1 MEAFEEAREAARR
14 RRRARE
20 ARDLVERRIDALRQL
35 MGKQLVKHSRHYTLE
50 EANAALGW
58 VQDVIASLRSAREGL
73 SDEEAREALAEAG
86 RRTAAATRARRLG
99 GVSPAARSV
108 AQLQEAEVVLRDL
121 DRGLVDFPAIRDERE
136 VYLCWLE
143 GEDEIGYWHDLEAGF
158 AGREPL

>member
-1 MEAFEEAREAARR
+1 
-14 RRRARE
+14 
-20 ARDLVERRIDALRQL
+20 
-35 MGKQLVKHSRHYTLE
+35 VKHSRHYTLE

-58 VQDVIASLRSAREGL
+58 VQGVIVSLRSAREGL

-86 RRTAAATRARRLG
+86 PQNG
-99 GVSPAARSV
+99 GGDPGRVVSEAFLQLRDAL
-108 AQLQEAEVVLRDL
+108 AQLQEAEIVLRDL
-121 DRGLVDFPAIRDERE
+121 DRGLVDFPAIRDDQE

>member
-1 MEAFEEAREAARR
+1 M
-14 RRRARE
+14 
-20 ARDLVERRIDALRQL
+20 
-35 MGKQLVKHSRHYTLE
+35 KHRRHYTLD
-50 EANAALGW
+50 EANASLGW
-58 VQDVIASLRSAREGL
+58 VQEAITSLREAREGL

-86 RRTAAATRARRLG
+86 PQNGGGTPGRVVSEAFVQLRAAL
-99 GVSPAARSV
+99 

-121 DRGLVDFPAIRDERE
+121 DRGLVDFPALRDGRE

>member
-1 MEAFEEAREAARR
+1 M
-14 RRRARE
+14 
-20 ARDLVERRIDALRQL
+20 
-35 MGKQLVKHSRHYTLE
+35 KHRRHYTLD
-50 EANAALGW
+50 EANASLGW
-58 VQDVIASLRSAREGL
+58 VQEAITSLREAREGL

-86 RRTAAATRARRLG
+86 PQNGGGSPGRVVSEAFVQLRAAL
-99 GVSPAARSV
+99 

-121 DRGLVDFPAIRDERE
+121 DRGLVDFPALRDGRE

>member
-1 MEAFEEAREAARR
+1 
-14 RRRARE
+14 
-20 ARDLVERRIDALRQL
+20 
-35 MGKQLVKHSRHYTLE
+35 VKHTRHYTLD
-50 EANAALGW
+50 EAHEALGW
-58 VQDVIASLRSAREGL
+58 VRDAIAALRDAREGL

-86 RRTAAATRARRLG
+86 PQNGGGDPGRVVSEAFLRLRAAL
-99 GVSPAARSV
+99 

-121 DRGLVDFPAIRDERE
+121 DRGLVDFPALRDGRE

>member
-1 MEAFEEAREAARR
+1 
-14 RRRARE
+14 
-20 ARDLVERRIDALRQL
+20 
-35 MGKQLVKHSRHYTLE
+35 VKHTRHYTLE

-86 RRTAAATRARRLG
+86 PQNGGGDPGRVVSEAFLQLRDSLAR
-99 GVSPAARSV
+99 
-108 AQLQEAEVVLRDL
+108 LQDAEVVLRDL
-121 DRGLVDFPAIRDERE
+121 DRGLVDFPAIRDDRE

>member
-1 MEAFEEAREAARR
+1 
-14 RRRARE
+14 
-20 ARDLVERRIDALRQL
+20 
-35 MGKQLVKHSRHYTLE
+35 VKHNRHYTLE

-58 VQDVIASLRSAREGL
+58 VQETITALRGARAGL

-86 RRTAAATRARRLG
+86 PQNG
-99 GVSPAARSV
+99 GGDPGRVVSQAFLQLREALVR
-108 AQLQEAEVVLRDL
+108 LQEAEVVLRDL
-121 DRGLVDFPAIRDERE
+121 DRGLVDFPSMRDDRE